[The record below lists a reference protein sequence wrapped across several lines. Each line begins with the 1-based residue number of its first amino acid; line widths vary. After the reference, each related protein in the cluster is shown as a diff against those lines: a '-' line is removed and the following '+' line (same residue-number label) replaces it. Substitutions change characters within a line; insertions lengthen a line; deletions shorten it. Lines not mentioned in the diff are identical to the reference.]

1 MDAERD
7 KARLV
12 NQALIM
18 HLGMPGT
25 FSIDGEAAY
34 SGIIDAVY
42 EPCVAFCF
50 SLTDWSFCRR
60 TAKLT
65 AIDGTPENGW
75 QHAHQLPGDKIGP
88 ALKYLVNPRSEIPL
102 RDFTIEG
109 TAIYSDSSEVWARC
123 KVRVKENAWDDAFAY
138 AFTMVLGM
146 MLAVP
151 LKQDKGLE
159 AALKEDA
166 FGPRPDNM
174 QGGVMGRL
182 MAQERA
188 GQPLASPMYALDPL
202 TTAR

>member
-12 NQALIM
+12 NQALIL
-18 HLGMPGT
+18 HLGMPGN
-25 FSIDGEAAY
+25 FSTDGEAAY

-60 TAKLT
+60 TSKLT
-65 AIDGTPENGW
+65 VMEATPDNGW
-75 QHAHQLPGDKIGP
+75 QYGHTLPGDRIGP
-88 ALKYLVNPRSEIPL
+88 ALKFLENPRDERPL
-102 RDFTIEG
+102 RNFALEG
-109 TAIYSDSSEVWARC
+109 EAVYSDCPEIWARC

-138 AFTMVLGM
+138 AFTMVLGQ

-151 LKQDKGLE
+151 LKQDKSLE
-159 AALKEDA
+159 KTLREDA
-166 FGPRPDNM
+166 FGPREENM

-182 MAQERA
+182 IAQERA
-188 GQPLASPMYALDPL
+188 GSPVASPLYDSDPL

>member
-18 HLGMPGT
+18 HLGMPGN

-65 AIDGTPENGW
+65 KQDATPENGW
-75 QHAHQLPGDKIGP
+75 QYGHTLPGDKIGP
-88 ALKYLVNPRSEIPL
+88 VLKFLTDPRSEIPL

-109 TAIYSDSSEVWARC
+109 QTVYTDAPEVWARA

-138 AFTMVLGM
+138 AFTMVLGQ

-151 LKQDKGLE
+151 LKQDKDLE
-159 AALKEDA
+159 GTLRQDA
-166 FGPRPDNM
+166 FGSRSENM

-182 MAQERA
+182 IAQERA